1 LGCGDCR
8 GTGFKGR
15 KSIAEILLLNDEIR
29 ELIVEKKPIR
39 MVKEAARQNGT
50 RSLRE
55 AGLRLVMQG
64 KTTLQEIMR
73 VTLNA

>member
-1 LGCGDCR
+1 M
-8 GTGFKGR
+8 
-15 KSIAEILLLNDEIR
+15 SIAEILLLNDEIR

-39 MVKEAARQNGT
+39 LVKEAARLNGT

>member
-1 LGCGDCR
+1 
-8 GTGFKGR
+8 
-15 KSIAEILLLNDEIR
+15 
-29 ELIVEKKPIR
+29 LIVEKKPIR